1 MTAATA
7 PGTTAPGTTAPGT
20 TAPASAAPARA
31 ADAERAGRR
40 VEEILERLSA
50 SGDRE
55 ACAAAEELV
64 RTLMDFYGAGL
75 ARMLDLLRTD
85 AAQPSAQPS
94 AVQPAGPAALDRLL
108 RDELVSGLL
117 VLHDLH
123 PEDLP
128 TRIGRALDG
137 LPGRPVELIGFD
149 ADTGTLRVR
158 SVSAGGCGCPSTSA
172 AARQSVEDA
181 LGCFAAE
188 VAAVELEPTGTDKE
202 PVLLQISSRPP
213 VAAS

>member
-7 PGTTAPGTTAPGT
+7 PGA

-85 AAQPSAQPS
+85 AAQPDAAQPD
-94 AVQPAGPAALDRLL
+94 AVQPAAAQPAGPAALDRLL

-137 LPGRPVELIGFD
+137 LPGRPVELVGFD

-181 LGCFAAE
+181 LACFAAE
-188 VAAVELEPTGTDKE
+188 VAAVELESTGADKE

>member
-1 MTAATA
+1 MT
-7 PGTTAPGTTAPGT
+7 GTTAA
-20 TAPASAAPARA
+20 APASPARA
-31 ADAERAGRR
+31 ADAEQAGHR

-50 SGDRE
+50 SGDRT

-64 RTLMDFYGAGL
+64 RTLMEFYGAGL
-75 ARMLDLLRTD
+75 ARMLDLLRAET
-85 AAQPSAQPS
+85 P
-94 AVQPAGPAALDRLL
+94 GTAALERLL

-137 LPGRPVELIGFD
+137 LPGRPVELVGFD
-149 ADTGTLRVR
+149 ETSGTLRVR

-181 LGCFAAE
+181 LSCFAAE
-188 VAAVELEPTGTDKE
+188 VASVELEPTGADKE

-213 VAAS
+213 VAAP

>member
-1 MTAATA
+1 ML
-7 PGTTAPGTTAPGT
+7 
-20 TAPASAAPARA
+20 
-31 ADAERAGRR
+31 D
-40 VEEILERLSA
+40 RLAA

-85 AAQPSAQPS
+85 ADQPS
-94 AVQPAGPAALDRLL
+94 GPAALDRLL

-123 PEDLP
+123 PEDLL

-137 LPGRPVELIGFD
+137 LPGRPVELVAFD
-149 ADTGTLRVR
+149 EATSTLRVR
-158 SVSAGGCGCPSTSA
+158 SVNAGGCGCPSTSA

-181 LGCFAAE
+181 LSCFAAE
-188 VAAVELEPTGTDKE
+188 VAAVELETAGAE
-202 PVLLQISSRPP
+202 QQPVLLQISARPP